1 MWVLAW
7 LINSPIFSTH
17 LYKMAISNAMASLQT
32 GSYAVGGKHEKY
44 KTHDLLYFCTH
55 VVEVINCQD
64 ACRQIVFKDD
74 TIYSET
80 YTVKSCLPSFFG
92 QNFEYCETKILALNQ
107 FKINTADIRDLL
119 LIKDLHA
126 SHASLQIQIK
136 KEKLEESFANTD
148 YGTNE

>member
-1 MWVLAW
+1 M
-7 LINSPIFSTH
+7 
-17 LYKMAISNAMASLQT
+17 
-32 GSYAVGGKHEKY
+32 
-44 KTHDLLYFCTH
+44 HDLSNICTH
-55 VVEVINCQD
+55 VIEVIKILL
-64 ACRQIVFKDD
+64 AYMQIVFKDD

-80 YTVKSCLPSFFG
+80 FTVKKLFAFIFG